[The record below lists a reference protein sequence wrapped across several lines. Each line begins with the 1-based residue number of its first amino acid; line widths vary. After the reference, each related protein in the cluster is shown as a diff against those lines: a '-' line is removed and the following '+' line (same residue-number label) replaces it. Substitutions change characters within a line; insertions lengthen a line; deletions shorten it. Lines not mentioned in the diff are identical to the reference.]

1 MFVHEP
7 VSVCGAMCGVVTVCK
22 NEPVF
27 VHTECVGVNLSL
39 CVYMF
44 AHVHILCGS
53 EPAWAGLLVPA
64 PCCLLATESI
74 PESRETSLLREPF
87 PSSGKKALQRP
98 DSTVPSGKAATPGLT
113 QAASPSP
120 QAPLSPHTAGPGAS
134 ACGNPPRRS
143 SQNPGDKTGSS
154 LLIKEET

>member
-53 EPAWAGLLVPA
+53 EPAWAGLLVPGS
-64 PCCLLATESI
+64 LLPPGHREH
-74 PESRETSLLREPF
+74 SREQGNQSVER
-87 PSSGKKALQRP
+87 ALP
-98 DSTVPSGKAATPGLT
+98 KFW
-113 QAASPSP
+113 
-120 QAPLSPHTAGPGAS
+120 
-134 ACGNPPRRS
+134 
-143 SQNPGDKTGSS
+143 
-154 LLIKEET
+154 